1 MGADHLINYQNMP
14 DWDKEVMKL
23 TGGRGVDI
31 VVEVGGANTLERS
44 LRAVRFGGII
54 TLIGLVSGF
63 GQIDPLPLMLRSIR
77 LLGIHVGS
85 IEMFHAMNC
94 AIATSGLRPV
104 IARTFTF
111 DHANYA
117 YHYQQERDHI
127 GKTVITH

>member
-1 MGADHLINYQNMP
+1 MR
-14 DWDKEVMKL
+14 L

-54 TLIGLVSGF
+54 ALIGVISGF
-63 GQIDPLPLMLRSIR
+63 GQIDPLPLMQRSIR
-77 LLGIHVGS
+77 LLGVNVGS
-85 IEMFHAMNC
+85 VEMFHAMNR
-94 AIATSGLRPV
+94 AIAASGLRPV

-111 DHANYA
+111 DHATYA
-117 YHYQQERDHI
+117 YHYQQAPDHI